1 MKGGNKK
8 MSRPRVRIIS
18 NESGDWEILRCDE
31 FEASG
36 HRLSNYDYK
45 ELLEYLGYAV
55 DIEEISDEEMEEIS
69 QLKREY
75 ISEKQ
80 IRKDKK
86 LGSY

>member
-36 HRLSNYDYK
+36 HKLSNYDYK
-45 ELLEYLGYAV
+45 ELLSIWEVNL
-55 DIEEISDEEMEEIS
+55 E
-69 QLKREY
+69 
-75 ISEKQ
+75 
-80 IRKDKK
+80 
-86 LGSY
+86 